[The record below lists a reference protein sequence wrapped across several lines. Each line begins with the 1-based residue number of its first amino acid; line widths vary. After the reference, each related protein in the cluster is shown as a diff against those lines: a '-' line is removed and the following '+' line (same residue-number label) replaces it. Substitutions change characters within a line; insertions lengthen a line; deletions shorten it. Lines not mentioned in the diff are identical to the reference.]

1 MVSEK
6 VKVTLS
12 LENKIRKNLLK
23 LVMET
28 QNCTKDRSSHH
39 RGVQKKRESKKC
51 LGRLKIKG
59 ERGERERERV
69 REKESRCRNSE
80 DLTKKTFKM
89 L

>member
-39 RGVQKKRESKKC
+39 RAVQKKRESKKC
-51 LGRLKIKG
+51 LGRLKI
-59 ERGERERERV
+59 EREREIERV
-69 REKESRCRNSE
+69 G
-80 DLTKKTFKM
+80 
-89 L
+89 